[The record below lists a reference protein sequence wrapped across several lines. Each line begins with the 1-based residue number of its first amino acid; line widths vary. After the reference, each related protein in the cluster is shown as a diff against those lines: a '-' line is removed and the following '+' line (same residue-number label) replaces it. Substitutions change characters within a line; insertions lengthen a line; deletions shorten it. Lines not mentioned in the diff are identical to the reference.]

1 MDMKNEVLNFI
12 KYFKDGKE
20 MFLYGRCYWFDVILK
35 ERFGEQYG
43 ATIMYDPVMNH
54 WVTSIGDIGLFDAS
68 GEIDKEKHKKDFERF
83 VIWDTYMLEDKLHT
97 ERLIAQ
103 CINYTE

>member
-1 MDMKNEVLNFI
+1 MKNEVLNFI

-20 MFLYGRCYWFDVILK
+20 MFLYGRCYWFAVILK

-54 WVTSIGDIGLFDAS
+54 WATYITGIGLFDAS
-68 GEIDKEKHKKDFERF
+68 GEISDKGF
-83 VIWDTYMLEDKLHT
+83 VIWCTYKMQDKLHT

-103 CINYTE
+103 CINYTED